1 MLGLSKNTRDVGIKI
16 RWLTKYIFAVQ
27 YQFPNKAPNLR
38 ITENQMRFYHLPTPT
53 SPLFTYILQKVIF
66 FSEVILCSFWG
77 KLEHLVWESV
87 YQSKADEF

>member
-1 MLGLSKNTRDVGIKI
+1 
-16 RWLTKYIFAVQ
+16 
-27 YQFPNKAPNLR
+27 
-38 ITENQMRFYHLPTPT
+38 MRFYRLPTPT
-53 SPLFTYILQKVIF
+53 SPLFTYILQKVVF